1 MYNTALDALVRS
13 SWEFTPM
20 TQGPRYHYFWEQSD
34 LSAESGIRI
43 SAYPDKFLSEY
54 SVLQP
59 TFDTYRRTF
68 SNTKIYLSG
77 TRSYKAAATTLN
89 AVAEHKE
96 EVVVEEAM
104 SSADGAVTF
113 NSAGMA
119 SADMASAEAAYETD
133 MGAAEGE
140 NGVSEEKPESSKPF
154 SFRENEVSLA
164 FFKPMLTTDANGR
177 LSFTF
182 TVPNANTRWGFR
194 ALAYTDSLLSTN
206 FSADVMAN
214 KPVMV
219 QPNLPRFLRSGD
231 SATIIAS
238 VMNSSDKQQKITTKV
253 EHIQPRR
260 TAKPLPNTRRSM
272 KIAPSSAATVSTG
285 LVAPADAPFIGYRI
299 KSSTDMSADGE
310 QSLIPI
316 LPAVSPVI
324 DTYPF

>member
-1 MYNTALDALVRS
+1 
-13 SWEFTPM
+13 
-20 TQGPRYHYFWEQSD
+20 
-34 LSAESGIRI
+34 
-43 SAYPDKFLSEY
+43 
-54 SVLQP
+54 
-59 TFDTYRRTF
+59 
-68 SNTKIYLSG
+68 
-77 TRSYKAAATTLN
+77 
-89 AVAEHKE
+89 
-96 EVVVEEAM
+96 M

-238 VMNSSDKQQKITTKV
+238 VMNSSDNSRKSLPKGRA
-253 EHIQPRR
+253 IQPRR
-260 TAKPLPNTRRSM
+260 RQNHC
-272 KIAPSSAATVSTG
+272 
-285 LVAPADAPFIGYRI
+285 RI
-299 KSSTDMSADGE
+299 HAGR
-310 QSLIPI
+310 
-316 LPAVSPVI
+316 
-324 DTYPF
+324 